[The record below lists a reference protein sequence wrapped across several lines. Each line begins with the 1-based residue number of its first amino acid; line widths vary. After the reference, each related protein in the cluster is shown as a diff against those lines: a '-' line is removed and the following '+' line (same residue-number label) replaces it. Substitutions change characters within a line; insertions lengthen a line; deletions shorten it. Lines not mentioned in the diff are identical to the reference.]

1 MSGLSPDMIIHPGE
15 TLKEVLEERKMTL
28 LDLSLRTDVSADY
41 INSVLCGKDDI
52 STSFAKK
59 LEYALGIKAEFW
71 INLQTAYDNEKREII
86 KTVK

>member
-15 TLKEVLEERKMTL
+15 TLKEVLEDRKMTS

-41 INSVLCGKDDI
+41 ISSVLCGNENI

-59 LEYALGIKAEFW
+59 LEHTLGIEAEFW
-71 INLQTAYDNEKREII
+71 INLQTAYDREKREICS
-86 KTVK
+86 VRV